1 MTKPSLL
8 ERLLIALAAL
18 PFVILF
24 ALFATG
30 MVRTYRNVT
39 GSMTPTLPLGDRLTA
54 VRTTSVARGD
64 IIVFEYPLRPGIFF
78 AKRLVA
84 VGGDTVEIRAKQL
97 FVNGQAVAEPY
108 VVHLDPTIYPAMP
121 SLPEPYRSRD
131 HFGPMQVPPGMY
143 FVLGDNRDQSADSR
157 YFGAIP
163 REALRGRVV
172 LLFSWS
178 HGFRRV

>member
-1 MTKPSLL
+1 MTKPWLT
-8 ERLLIALAAL
+8 RLLIALAAL

-39 GSMTPTLPLGDRLTA
+39 GSMTPTLPLGDRLIAVHTA
-54 VRTTSVARGD
+54 SVARGD
-64 IIVFEYPLRPGIFF
+64 IIAFEYPLRPGVFF
-78 AKRLVA
+78 AKRVVA
-84 VGGDTVEIRAKQL
+84 LGGDTVEIRAKQL
-97 FVNGQAVAEPY
+97 FVNGHAVSEPY
-108 VVHLDPTIYPAMP
+108 AVHLDPTIYPDTP
-121 SLPEPYRSRD
+121 TLPEPYRSRD
-131 HFGPMQVPPGMY
+131 HFGPSEVLPGMY

-157 YFGAIP
+157 YFGSIP

-178 HGFRRV
+178 HGLRRI